1 MNQLTGVW
9 ATAKQIQRKLR
20 YCTRFIISTM
30 KKKKQQEGILVNIFA
45 RIWAFWGLIS
55 FAVTFLIIIIPS
67 LLTKL
72 IKDPKG
78 MWWFISIARGWQWV
92 WLHMIGCPVS
102 VKGKEKF
109 KKGETYV
116 VTCNHNAL
124 LDVPLSAPFI
134 PGPNQTIAKKEFT
147 KVPLFGFYYA
157 RGSVLVD
164 RNSDA
169 SRRKSFEDM
178 KAALRKGFH
187 MCIFP
192 EGTRNKTKE
201 PLKQFYDGAF
211 KLAVDTKTQVIPAV
225 ILHTKKA
232 MPVHKSFWLMPHP
245 VEIHF
250 LDPISPENLTSKEL
264 RDKVFEV
271 MKNYYLTHE

>member
-1 MNQLTGVW
+1 MTQKKTSENL
-9 ATAKQIQRKLR
+9 
-20 YCTRFIISTM
+20 FI
-30 KKKKQQEGILVNIFA
+30 EIFA
-45 RIWAFWGLIS
+45 RIWALWGLIS
-55 FAVTFLIIIIPS
+55 FASTFLIILIPS

-72 IKDPKG
+72 KKDPTG
-78 MWWFISIARGWQWV
+78 MWWFISIAKGWMWT
-92 WLHMIGCPVS
+92 WLHLIGCPVRI
-102 VKGKEKF
+102 KGKENF
-109 KKGETYV
+109 VKGETYV
-116 VTCNHNAL
+116 VTCNHNAM

-164 RNSDA
+164 RNNDA

-192 EGTRNKTKE
+192 EGTRNRGNE
-201 PLKQFYDGAF
+201 PLKPFYDGAF
-211 KLAVDTKTQVIPAV
+211 KLAVDTNTSVIPAV

-232 MPVHKSFWLMPHP
+232 QPAKKTFYLIPHP

-250 LDPISPENLTSKEL
+250 LPPVSAIGLTTKEL
-264 RDKVFEV
+264 KDKVFQI
-271 MKNYYLTHE
+271 MWNYYEANN

>member
-1 MNQLTGVW
+1 MM
-9 ATAKQIQRKLR
+9 KSRKV
-20 YCTRFIISTM
+20 
-30 KKKKQQEGILVNIFA
+30 KPGILLQIFA

-55 FAVTFLIIIIPS
+55 FAGTFLIILIPS

-78 MWWFISIARGWQWV
+78 MWWFISIARGWQWT
-92 WLHMIGCPVS
+92 WLHLIGCPVTI
-102 VKGKEKF
+102 KGKEHF
-109 KKGETYV
+109 EKGKTYI
-116 VTCNHNAL
+116 VTCNHNAM

-147 KVPLFGFYYA
+147 KIPLFGFYYA

-169 SRRKSFEDM
+169 SRRRSFDDM
-178 KAALRKGFH
+178 KAALKKGFH

-192 EGTRNKTKE
+192 EGTRNKSTE

-211 KLAVDTKTQVIPAV
+211 KLAVDTKTSVIPAV
-225 ILHTKKA
+225 LLHTKKA
-232 MPVHKSFWLMPHP
+232 MPSDKKFWLVPHP
-245 VEIHF
+245 VAIHF
-250 LDPISPENLTSKEL
+250 LPAIDVEGYTSKEL
-264 RDKVFEV
+264 RDKVFNV
-271 MKNYYLTHE
+271 MRDYYVANE

>member
-1 MNQLTGVW
+1 MMRSRK
-9 ATAKQIQRKLR
+9 AKP
-20 YCTRFIISTM
+20 
-30 KKKKQQEGILVNIFA
+30 GILLQIFA

-55 FAVTFLIIIIPS
+55 FAGTFIIILIPS

-78 MWWFISIARGWQWV
+78 MWWFISIARGWQWT
-92 WLHMIGCPVS
+92 WLHLIGCPVTI
-102 VKGKEKF
+102 KGKEHF
-109 KKGETYV
+109 EKGKTYI
-116 VTCNHNAL
+116 VTCNHNAM

-147 KVPLFGFYYA
+147 KIPLFGFYYA

-169 SRRKSFEDM
+169 SRRR
-178 KAALRKGFH
+178 KAALKKGFH

-192 EGTRNKTKE
+192 EGTRNKSTE

-211 KLAVDTKTQVIPAV
+211 KLAVDTKTSVIPAV
-225 ILHTKKA
+225 LLHTKKA
-232 MPVHKSFWLMPHP
+232 MPSDKKFWLVPHP
-245 VEIHF
+245 VAIHF
-250 LDPISPENLTSKEL
+250 LPAIDVEGYTSKEL
-264 RDKVFEV
+264 RDKVFNV
-271 MKNYYLTHE
+271 MRDYYVANE